1 MKELIEKALA
11 KKRWAIVGASA
22 NADRFGYKILKH
34 LTKLG
39 YEVYPVNPNYDQIAT
54 HKCYAKLSDI
64 EVPIDVVNVV
74 VNKKLSQQMLEQE
87 DVSQLSAIWF
97 QPGSFDEETIELAK
111 TKNPNV
117 IHGKCVLVE
126 APPNY

>member
-1 MKELIEKALA
+1 MKELIGQALE
-11 KKRWAIVGASA
+11 KKRWAVVGASG

-34 LTKLG
+34 LDRLG
-39 YEVYPVNPNYDQIAT
+39 YEVYPVNPNYEQIAT

-74 VNKKLSQQMLEQE
+74 VNKKLSKQMLNEE
-87 DVSQLSAIWF
+87 DVSNLAAIWF

-111 TKNPNV
+111 QKNPNI
-117 IHGKCVLVE
+117 IHGACVLVE